1 MQINK
6 DDICENNERVDYD
19 YKVRD
24 KVMLNNHAV
33 YTFEMPY
40 KGPFVITKCL
50 TTITVKLQCGVA
62 KVRYNIRHINP
73 NTYGRNIKDM
83 NF

>member
-24 KVMLNNHAV
+24 KVMLDNHAV

-40 KGPFVITKCL
+40 KGPFVIKKCF
-50 TTITVKLQCGVA
+50 TNGTEKLQFGA
-62 KVRYNIRHINP
+62 TEIRNNIRHINP
-73 NTYGRNIKDM
+73 
-83 NF
+83 